1 MHSGNYSF
9 RLRASSFA
17 GNGSWTAPQY
27 VYVEQPIIGSTSGVS
42 GGQLAGILCG
52 ICGVFLLIVGIYLWR
67 YKPWIKKPPT
77 QPNFVSVNPDYY
89 SYTPDEWEVPRDK
102 VKLIKKIGS
111 GSFGEV
117 FLGEMT
123 EPDQASPTQ
132 VAVKTVDEDKSPAE
146 RNMFLQEASRM
157 KAFRSNHVMAAEI
170 CDGMAHIHS
179 RKIVHR
185 DLAARNCLINA
196 DLTVKIGDFGMSRD
210 VYETDYYR
218 KAGKGLLPVRWMA
231 PRVFETVFSTTNPT
245 CGRSCGVMGD
255 CRH

>member
-1 MHSGNYSF
+1 LKQQVGGLQDPVVAVNWTDPEKPNGVIVTVEMELVNLDRGKQLTRKCVPRTQEIHRLPSHQIEFGTMHSGNYSF

-52 ICGVFLLIVGIYLWR
+52 ICGVFFLIVGIYLWR
-67 YKPWIKKPPT
+67 YKPWVKKPPT

-132 VAVKTVDEDKSPAE
+132 FAVKTVDEDKSPAE

-157 KAFRSNHVMAAEI
+157 KYFRSNHVV
-170 CDGMAHIHS
+170 
-179 RKIVHR
+179 R
-185 DLAARNCLINA
+185 LI
-196 DLTVKIGDFGMSRD
+196 G
-210 VYETDYYR
+210 
-218 KAGKGLLPVRWMA
+218 
-231 PRVFETVFSTTNPT
+231 
-245 CGRSCGVMGD
+245 
-255 CRH
+255 